1 MEDENFVAPLLSK
14 LKYLSQLLNSLNSL
28 EISQLDEL
36 DMRQQSNDDNY
47 LHDAN
52 YSREPGKHVS
62 FDDEKDDFGLLNTQ
76 QQAEKN
82 ISMANTTDAS
92 LVDETLQLLNQAT
105 FIRVFID
112 ELMWRK
118 IPDFFTDDFKRRN
131 HCNGSFAVRY
141 SVPLFEKNSDR
152 AYDRIITARSR
163 EILPSVVGFN
173 HRHVSLL
180 IVSPAL
186 LQHWAEAYLSFCI
199 YYKSSRKQESIIAKC
214 SFPLCKLLVLPFAV
228 EASLPLEM
236 HCFGSASGILKYP
249 TTAVYVTYCQVT
261 VLIGSRNAS
270 FTERVEPL
278 RNPTTMKLKSMS
290 FLDTLTT
297 TKPGVGA
304 LNRQLK
310 AAERSRGRKSGTAN
324 DGSSL
329 SPFVERHIVGRRDLT
344 LPLDVPDEES
354 LLSDQYDEIRFNRS
368 HLQPFQSPL
377 SDAGIAAVQS
387 GNSVSTE
394 CIECHVDNLLK
405 RRAFANIPVSAKS
418 RSVGVQTETVL
429 DLTYDQHYS
438 KTGNK
443 FDQKIQADVQCSK
456 WDAWKWPIRARQ
468 CPMFLRLIVHQ
479 ARYLPAVNGNGDVAT
494 VEGQHMQPPSAFVS
508 YRIDNRMI
516 KSEVAPASF
525 HPRWDW
531 KTELKLMPEQRT
543 IVFHIWHKS
552 SVDEQSE
559 LLLGAVSVDVAQ
571 VVMSSIRSTW
581 WFDIIDLR
589 AGSPGQLQLT
599 IEALEPASEKDEE
612 SLYESF
618 LKGVT
623 STSMDTPAASRSI
636 LAETLKE
643 KLCELDNL
651 MEKIIPPK

>member
-1 MEDENFVAPLLSK
+1 MEDENFVTPLLSK

-47 LHDAN
+47 LHDASYPHEHN
-52 YSREPGKHVS
+52 KHVS
-62 FDDEKDDFGLLNTQ
+62 FDDGKDEFELLNT

-82 ISMANTTDAS
+82 ISMANTTDAR

-118 IPDFFTDDFKRRN
+118 IPDFFMDDFRRRS

-141 SVPLFEKNSDR
+141 TVPLFEKNSDR
-152 AYDRIITARSR
+152 AYDKIITARSR

-186 LQHWAEAYLSFCI
+186 LQHWAESYLSFCI
-199 YYKSSRKQESIIAKC
+199 YYKSSRKQESLIAKC

-236 HCFGSASGILKYP
+236 HCFGSASGILK
-249 TTAVYVTYCQVT
+249 VT
-261 VLIGSRNAS
+261 VLIGSRHAS

-297 TKPGVGA
+297 TKPAVAGVGVGA

-310 AAERSRGRKSGTAN
+310 AAERSRGRKSGTAI
-324 DGSSL
+324 DGSSF

-344 LPLDVPDEES
+344 LPLDVPNEES
-354 LLSDQYDEIRFNRS
+354 LLSDQYDEIRFDRS
-368 HLQPFQSPL
+368 HLQPLQSPL
-377 SDAGIAAVQS
+377 SDAGVEAVQS
-387 GNSVSTE
+387 GHSVSTE
-394 CIECHVDNLLK
+394 CVECHVDNLLK
-405 RRAFANIPVSAKS
+405 RRAFANIPISAKS
-418 RSVGVQTETVL
+418 RSVGVQTETVF

-438 KTGNK
+438 RTGSK
-443 FDQKIQADVQCSK
+443 FNQKIQANAQRSK
-456 WDAWKWPIRARQ
+456 WAAWKSPIQGRQ

-479 ARYLPAVNGNGDVAT
+479 ARYLPAVSSNGD
-494 VEGQHMQPPSAFVS
+494 EGQHMQPPSAFVS

-531 KTELKLMPEQRT
+531 KTKLKLMPEQRT

-552 SVDEQSE
+552 SSDEQSG

-571 VVMSSIRSTW
+571 VVMSSSIRSTW

-599 IEALEPASEKDEE
+599 IEALEPASEKNEE
-612 SLYESF
+612 SLCES
-618 LKGVT
+618 LMKEVT
-623 STSMDTPAASRSI
+623 STSMDTPAASRSV
-636 LAETLKE
+636 LAETLK
-643 KLCELDNL
+643 
-651 MEKIIPPK
+651 

>member
-1 MEDENFVAPLLSK
+1 MEDENFVTPLLSK

-52 YSREPGKHVS
+52 YPHEHNKHVS
-62 FDDEKDDFGLLNTQ
+62 FDDGKDEFELLNT

-82 ISMANTTDAS
+82 ISMANTTDAR

-118 IPDFFTDDFKRRN
+118 IPDFFMDDFRRRS

-141 SVPLFEKNSDR
+141 TVPLFEKNSDR
-152 AYDRIITARSR
+152 AYDKIITARSR

-186 LQHWAEAYLSFCI
+186 LQHWAESYLSFCI
-199 YYKSSRKQESIIAKC
+199 YYKSSRKQESLIAKC

-236 HCFGSASGILKYP
+236 HCFGSASGILK
-249 TTAVYVTYCQVT
+249 VT
-261 VLIGSRNAS
+261 VLIGSRHAS

-297 TKPGVGA
+297 TKPAVAGVGVGA

-310 AAERSRGRKSGTAN
+310 AAERSRGRKSGTAI
-324 DGSSL
+324 DGSSF

-344 LPLDVPDEES
+344 LPLDVPNEES
-354 LLSDQYDEIRFNRS
+354 LLSDQYDEIRFDRS
-368 HLQPFQSPL
+368 HLQPLQSPL
-377 SDAGIAAVQS
+377 SDAGVEAVQS
-387 GNSVSTE
+387 GHSVSTE
-394 CIECHVDNLLK
+394 CVECHVDNLLK
-405 RRAFANIPVSAKS
+405 RRAFANIPISAKS
-418 RSVGVQTETVL
+418 RSVGVQTETVF

-438 KTGNK
+438 RTGSK
-443 FDQKIQADVQCSK
+443 FNQKIQANAQRSK
-456 WDAWKWPIRARQ
+456 WAAWKSPIQGRQ

-479 ARYLPAVNGNGDVAT
+479 ARYLPAVSSNGD
-494 VEGQHMQPPSAFVS
+494 EGQHMQPPSAFVS

-531 KTELKLMPEQRT
+531 KTKLKLMPEQRT

-552 SVDEQSE
+552 SSDEQSG

-599 IEALEPASEKDEE
+599 IEALEPASEKNEE
-612 SLYESF
+612 SLCES
-618 LKGVT
+618 LMKGVT
-623 STSMDTPAASRSI
+623 STSMDTPAASRSV

>member
-1 MEDENFVAPLLSK
+1 MEDENFVTPLLSK

-36 DMRQQSNDDNY
+36 DMRQQGNDDNY

-52 YSREPGKHVS
+52 YSHEPGKHVS
-62 FDDEKDDFGLLNTQ
+62 FDDEKDEFELLNTQ
-76 QQAEKN
+76 QAANN

-118 IPDFFTDDFKRRN
+118 IPDFFMDDFKRRS
-131 HCNGSFAVRY
+131 HCNGSFMVRY

-152 AYDRIITARSR
+152 SYDRIITARSR

-186 LQHWAEAYLSFCI
+186 LQHWAEGYLTFCI
-199 YYKSSRKQESIIAKC
+199 YYKSSRKQESMIAKC

-236 HCFGSASGILKYP
+236 HCFGSASGILK
-249 TTAVYVTYCQVT
+249 VT

-297 TKPGVGA
+297 TKPAVAGVGVGVGA
-304 LNRQLK
+304 VNRQLK

-324 DGSSL
+324 DGSSF

-368 HLQPFQSPL
+368 HLQPLQSPL

-387 GNSVSTE
+387 GHSVSTE
-394 CIECHVDNLLK
+394 CVECHVDNLLK
-405 RRAFANIPVSAKS
+405 RRAFANIPISAKS

-443 FDQKIQADVQCSK
+443 FDQKIQADVENVQCSK
-456 WDAWKWPIRARQ
+456 WAAWKWPIHARQ

-479 ARYLPAVNGNGDVAT
+479 ARYLPAVSSNGDVAT

-618 LKGVT
+618 LKGPWKFAVNT
-623 STSMDTPAASRSI
+623 STLTG
-636 LAETLKE
+636 
-643 KLCELDNL
+643 
-651 MEKIIPPK
+651 IPKSTKMK

>member
-1 MEDENFVAPLLSK
+1 MEDENFVTPLLSK

-52 YSREPGKHVS
+52 YPHEHNRHVS
-62 FDDEKDDFGLLNTQ
+62 FDDGKDEFELLNT

-82 ISMANTTDAS
+82 ISMANTTDAR

-118 IPDFFTDDFKRRN
+118 IPDFFMDDFRRRS

-152 AYDRIITARSR
+152 AYDKIITARSR

-186 LQHWAEAYLSFCI
+186 LQHWAESYLSFCI
-199 YYKSSRKQESIIAKC
+199 YYKSSRKQESLIAKC

-236 HCFGSASGILKYP
+236 HCFGSASGILKHP
-249 TTAVYVTYCQVT
+249 PVIYCQVT
-261 VLIGSRNAS
+261 VLIGSRHAS

-297 TKPGVGA
+297 TKPAVAGVGVGA

-324 DGSSL
+324 DGSSF
-329 SPFVERHIVGRRDLT
+329 SPFVERHIVGKRDLT
-344 LPLDVPDEES
+344 LPLDVPNEES
-354 LLSDQYDEIRFNRS
+354 LLSDQYDEIRFDRS
-368 HLQPFQSPL
+368 HLQPLQSPL
-377 SDAGIAAVQS
+377 SDAGVEAVQS
-387 GNSVSTE
+387 GHSVSTE
-394 CIECHVDNLLK
+394 CVECHVDNLLK
-405 RRAFANIPVSAKS
+405 RRAFANIPISAKS

-438 KTGNK
+438 RTGSK
-443 FDQKIQADVQCSK
+443 FNQKIQANAQRSK
-456 WDAWKWPIRARQ
+456 WAAWKSPIQGRQ

-479 ARYLPAVNGNGDVAT
+479 ARYLPAVSSNGD
-494 VEGQHMQPPSAFVS
+494 EGQHMQPPSAFVS

-531 KTELKLMPEQRT
+531 KTKLKLMPEQRT

-552 SVDEQSE
+552 SSDEQSE

-599 IEALEPASEKDEE
+599 IEALEPASEKNEE
-612 SLYESF
+612 SLCES
-618 LKGVT
+618 LVKGVT
-623 STSMDTPAASRSI
+623 STSMDTPAASRSV